1 MHFRVA
7 SLRLVAYSSLLGA
20 LSCGG
25 DGSTGTGVGPAFVMF
40 LDLTDMS
47 LRISSNG
54 ITDTGG
60 RYCLDIDPQR
70 PNLEITTYTGVRV
83 TNFSPKF
90 QSGGRYTVFVTQN
103 QSGAFQFV
111 TTPSIY
117 TPTAGSQGIRFF
129 NGVSG
134 SYDIYINDTDSP
146 LTALTPVLRNIGAGS
161 ASSYVEVRSGP
172 EFIKGAPAGGKS
184 LALYWPPRNFVP
196 GTGLTLFLRNMSGI
210 TVSDAIEDCTV
221 ASTRPVS

>member
-1 MHFRVA
+1 
-7 SLRLVAYSSLLGA
+7 
-20 LSCGG
+20 
-25 DGSTGTGVGPAFVMF
+25 MF
-40 LDLTDMS
+40 LDLTSMS

-60 RYCLDIDPQR
+60 NGVYCLDIDPQR
-70 PNLEITTYTGVRV
+70 PNVEMMTYTGVRV

-90 QSGGRYTVFVTQN
+90 QSGGRYTVFITQS

-111 TTPSIY
+111 TTPNLH

-134 SYDIYINDTDSP
+134 TYDIYVNDTDSP
-146 LTALTPVLRNIGAGS
+146 LTALTPALRNVGAGS

-172 EFIKGAPAGGKS
+172 EFLKGAPAGGKS

-196 GTGLTLFLRNMSGI
+196 GTSLTLYLANPSG
-210 TVSDAIEDCTV
+210 TSSVSGAVEDCTV